1 MSLQVNHVV
10 SAEIILVCKSS
21 GVLDVHFQSVV
32 PCICVTLGV
41 LSSNWVSW
49 IPSTTSPQENERF
62 MTKLLAGLQSS
73 EDGLELC
80 ATWQALGSVNWQWSV
95 CSLGYL
101 EQVWHLVRQNYS
113 DKNVLQN
120 MEPSARGSVL
130 VVDGL

>member
-10 SAEIILVCKSS
+10 SAEIFLVCKSS
-21 GVLDVHFQSVV
+21 GVLDAHFQSVI

-41 LSSNWVSW
+41 LSSNWVSG
-49 IPSTTSPQENERF
+49 IPSTTLPQENKRF

-80 ATWQALGSVNWQWSV
+80 AAWQALGSVNWQWAV

-101 EQVWHLVRQNYS
+101 EQVRHLVRQNYC
-113 DKNVLQN
+113 DKNV
-120 MEPSARGSVL
+120 V
-130 VVDGL
+130 